1 MVSCVSTPVTLWL
14 LALLEDP
21 QATHLRRT
29 LCSIHVQANFL
40 MSNMFI
46 ATMYFSV
53 KWRAFLVLF
62 PAGIMRN
69 SLNNFLLFRQLYW
82 LVSLTL
88 FLVLNSATITD
99 TLRRRYPDNLLA
111 TMQGRWART
120 RQGRIFFSP

>member
-1 MVSCVSTPVTLWL
+1 MVGCVSTPVTLWL

-21 QATHLRRT
+21 QARDLRRT

-40 MSNMFI
+40 MSNIFI

-82 LVSLTL
+82 LISLAL
-88 FLVLNSATITD
+88 FLVLNSGRISD
-99 TLRRRYPDNLLA
+99 ILKGRYPDNLLA
-111 TMQGRWART
+111 TMQGR
-120 RQGRIFFSP
+120 